1 MQPQWHKNQ
10 FSRLLLRLRF
20 SKDLVELGVQRELLL
35 LQEQTCSPWPRK
47 IKTRP

>member
-10 FSRLLLRLRF
+10 FFRILLRLRF

-35 LQEQTCSPWPRK
+35 IATPSMEVSQSGQ
-47 IKTRP
+47 RPS